1 MKLKNGIMR
10 PGTVVQV
17 LENNIIRAD
26 VPGLFSR
33 QDEEKLPPIY
43 PFAALINC
51 NSYSQIQ
58 EYDEVWV
65 LNFSDNPLQL
75 YWLRKDDVAG
85 NNKEIITEENVE
97 VVCNREAAMG
107 WATIYFSDGS
117 GWIIR
122 NAESVIQIRADGS
135 IKLDANMPN
144 RIIDINSDCISLG
157 SEGTSEHPAA
167 YGDVVADALTK
178 IKLALNLIKQA
189 ANSSPYTKPI
199 SIAIGTIPNE
209 LETLINQ
216 SVSTNVTLD

>member
-1 MKLKNGIMR
+1 MRLKNGILR
-10 PGTVVQV
+10 PGTVIQV

-33 QDEEKLPPIY
+33 EDGEKLPPIY

-51 NSYSQIQ
+51 NSYSQIN
-58 EYDEVWV
+58 EYDEIWV

-75 YWLRKDDVAG
+75 YWLRKDKVSE
-85 NNKEIITEENVE
+85 NNQEIIKEENVE
-97 VVCNREAAMG
+97 IICNREAAAG

-122 NAESVIQIRADGS
+122 NADSYIQIRQDGS

-144 RIIDINSDCISLG
+144 RIIDINSDSISLG
-157 SEGTSEHPAA
+157 SEGSSEHPAA

-178 IKLALNLIKQA
+178 IKLALKLIKQA

-199 SIAIGTIPNE
+199 SVAIGTIPDDLGN
-209 LETLINQ
+209 LIDK
-216 SVSTNVTLD
+216 STSPNVTLD